1 MSCDTCCCREETT
14 FVMPDLPL
22 LRISFVFPLCN
33 RLMFFFFCCFFLY
46 LFSFFPFIFYLFIY
60 FWSWETVLQVW
71 HEEMFPPIPLFSI
84 LNMRVIIYLK
94 LYSLTW
100 FTAFLE

>member
-22 LRISFVFPLCN
+22 LRISFVFRLCN
-33 RLMFFFFCCFFLY
+33 RLMFLFLFFS
-46 LFSFFPFIFYLFIY
+46 LFILFIY
-60 FWSWETVLQVW
+60 FYFWFWETVLQVW

>member
-33 RLMFFFFCCFFLY
+33 RLMIFIF
-46 LFSFFPFIFYLFIY
+46 FSFIFL
-60 FWSWETVLQVW
+60 FWSWEIVLQVW

>member
-33 RLMFFFFCCFFLY
+33 RLMFFFVFFSIY
-46 LFSFFPFIFYLFIY
+46 FIFFSIYFIFYFFL
-60 FWSWETVLQVW
+60 VLGNCAAG
-71 HEEMFPPIPLFSI
+71 L
-84 LNMRVIIYLK
+84 
-94 LYSLTW
+94 
-100 FTAFLE
+100 A

>member
-33 RLMFFFFCCFFLY
+33 RLMIFF
-46 LFSFFPFIFYLFIY
+46 FIY
-60 FWSWETVLQVW
+60 FFFPLYILVLGNCAAG
-71 HEEMFPPIPLFSI
+71 L
-84 LNMRVIIYLK
+84 
-94 LYSLTW
+94 
-100 FTAFLE
+100 A

>member
-22 LRISFVFPLCN
+22 LRISSVFPLCN
-33 RLMFFFFCCFFLY
+33 RLMIFIY
-46 LFSFFPFIFYLFIY
+46 LFFSFFIFIF
-60 FWSWETVLQVW
+60 FWSWEIVLQVW

>member
-33 RLMFFFFCCFFLY
+33 RLMFFFLFFSLFILFFSLFILFFIFFL
-46 LFSFFPFIFYLFIY
+46 
-60 FWSWETVLQVW
+60 VLGNCAAG
-71 HEEMFPPIPLFSI
+71 L
-84 LNMRVIIYLK
+84 
-94 LYSLTW
+94 
-100 FTAFLE
+100 A

>member
-33 RLMFFFFCCFFLY
+33 RLMFFFFLFFS
-46 LFSFFPFIFYLFIY
+46 LFILFFSLFILFFIF
-60 FWSWETVLQVW
+60 FWFWETVLQVW